1 MRSRNHATSLRRAFR
16 QILAV
21 TFVAPLPVALVMA
34 CGSTGVVAEDARD
47 AGGDGATSGPCRL
60 SGPGDA
66 PVPCKTN
73 YLLPLSGDLSTCG
86 FDDAGYGTFDFCT
99 TMCGERSPSCRRAEA
114 SVQCTVSCAVD
125 GRRYANVDDGAA
137 PSGVDVGSYLARMA
151 FFEAVSVDAFAMIE
165 HDLARLGAPQ
175 SLVRSCRDAKLDEV
189 RHARMAATMA
199 RRHGGAVQKP
209 PSPALLE
216 RACDLEALAIENAVE
231 GCVGETFGVLI
242 GMWQSVAAP
251 TGALRTFFTA
261 LTNDELRHA
270 ALSGRIDEWARS
282 QLSLAACRRVDAAK
296 KEALAKLEASLESE
310 PPQGL
315 GLPSEPEAR
324 RLFSMWQEGS
334 TLLPTPHAPRARGR
348 RSYRSAD
355 GRTA

>member
-1 MRSRNHATSLRRAFR
+1 MSPRNHATSLRRAFR
-16 QILAV
+16 RILAV
-21 TFVAPLPVALVMA
+21 TFVAPLPVALVLA
-34 CGSTGVVAEDARD
+34 CGSTGIVANGPED
-47 AGGDGATSGPCRL
+47 AGGDGASSGPCRL

-86 FDDAGYGTFDFCT
+86 FDDAGNGAFEFCA

-165 HDLARLGAPQ
+165 HELARLGAPQ
-175 SLVRSCRDAKLDEV
+175 SLVRSCREAKLDEV

-199 RRHGGAVQKP
+199 RRHGAAVETP
-209 PSPALLE
+209 PSPAP
-216 RACDLEALAIENAVE
+216 RACDLETLAIENAVE

-251 TGALRTFFTA
+251 TAALRTFFMT

-282 QLSLAACRRVDAAK
+282 QLSVASCRRVDAAK
-296 KEALAKLEASLESE
+296 AEALAKLEASLLESE

-315 GLPSEPEAR
+315 GLPSGPEAR
-324 RLFSMWQEGS
+324 KLFSMWQEGS
-334 TLLPTPHAPRARGR
+334 TLLPTPNGARARK
-348 RSYRSAD
+348 RSRLSPAGRSA
-355 GRTA
+355 